1 MSGTHRIGILG
12 LWHETN
18 TYSARPAG
26 RKEFADF
33 ELLAGA
39 DIVTRH
45 RGTGSVIGGF
55 IDGTDEQGSAVVPL
69 FSAGAWPAGPVDG
82 GTLDLLLGQARD
94 ALDRAGELDG
104 LLLNLHGAMVAQGE
118 PDVEARLLRLIRETR
133 GTVPVAAVLDLHG
146 NPSAE
151 LAATADIVIGY
162 DTYPHVDM
170 WERGVEAATLLHTVL
185 AGTPL
190 RTAIAKR
197 PLLTCPLAQ
206 STDGKPMRTLLADAQ
221 QRCLEVGGRRISLLA
236 GFPYSDVDRAGF
248 SVLVV
253 DTADRLDAAANLATE
268 VANRAEEAAARG
280 EFAVSRHG
288 PADAVRQAIRST
300 RPPVVLA
307 DVADNIGGGSAGDG
321 TVLLTELLRQGAEGA
336 VVVLSDAD
344 VARSAAAHGPGAE
357 LRADVGGK
365 TDRLHGDPVP
375 VEGRVVRVTDG
386 SYTTAGTWA
395 TGRTFSMGTTAV
407 LDLGGVTLVVTE
419 RATPPF
425 HPEHLTSV
433 GIQPADARILVA
445 KGAVAWRAAYGD
457 VAGEVIEVD
466 GPGACPIDPW
476 TLPRSAPPT
485 GC

>member
-1 MSGTHRIGILG
+1 MSGTHRVGIVG
-12 LWHETN
+12 FWHETN
-18 TYSARPAG
+18 TYSARLAS
-26 RKEFADF
+26 RTEFAEF
-33 ELLAGA
+33 ELLTGP
-39 DIVTRH
+39 DIVSRH

-55 IDGTDEQGSAVVPL
+55 IDGVEEHGLVAVPL
-69 FSAGAWPAGPVDG
+69 FSAGAWPAGPADPD
-82 GTLDLLLGQARD
+82 TLDLLLDQVRS

-118 PDVEARLLRLIRETR
+118 PDVEARLLRLIRETQ
-133 GTVPVAAVLDLHG
+133 GGVPAAAVLDLHG

-151 LAATADIVIGY
+151 LAAATDIVIGY

-170 WERGVEAATLLHTVL
+170 WERGAEAVALLHTVL
-185 AGTPL
+185 TGTPL

-206 STDGKPMRTLLADAQ
+206 GTDGEPMRTLLPWAQ
-221 QRCLEVGGRRISLLA
+221 QRCRQAGSRRISLLP
-236 GFPYSDVDRAGF
+236 GFAYSDVERAGF

-253 DTADRLDAAANLATE
+253 DAADRFDTAARLAGE
-268 VANRAEEAAARG
+268 VATRVEEAAARG
-280 EFAVSRHG
+280 EFAVSRPG

-307 DVADNIGGGSAGDG
+307 DFADNIGGGSAGDG
-321 TVLLTELLRQGAEGA
+321 TVLLAELLRQGAEGA
-336 VVVLSDAD
+336 VVVLADAD
-344 VARSAAAHGPGAE
+344 VALAAAAHGPGA
-357 LRADVGGK
+357 AMWAAVGGK

-419 RATPPF
+419 RPIPPF

-433 GIQPADARILVA
+433 GIRPADATILVA
-445 KGAVAWRAAYGD
+445 KSAVAWRAAYGD